1 MYIDLNIHFHLP
13 QGSRN
18 KETGMQRM
26 TSMKF
31 IQLQVHLSIS
41 LSENNETRIEF
52 QLFMKPVNIS
62 EYIYHIDCSSNGSDF
77 LGTNNFDLQL
87 KNAI

>member
-13 QGSRN
+13 QGCRN
-18 KETGMQRM
+18 TETGMPRM

-31 IQLQVHLSIS
+31 IQIQVHLSIS

-52 QLFMKPVNIS
+52 QLFMNAVNIS
-62 EYIYHIDCSSNGSDF
+62 YIYIYTILIAHQMDQISWEQIISTYN
-77 LGTNNFDLQL
+77 
-87 KNAI
+87 